1 MLFIFNF
8 QSSFC
13 IPLFRIDIHYHSI
26 VVGTWTFIKILFFV
40 CISVW
45 LGSLCMSVSLFLSPI
60 TIGICR
66 KKSTRLTAV
75 IGGLVIALGCLF
87 TSFANQFHQM
97 YFSLGIMLGNVAVY
111 CNLKYEYNIHS
122 KYSYKSI
129 LLKYHCTKDNIIPV
143 HQNQLIF

>member
-1 MLFIFNF
+1 MKVMSNCTLITFIFNF

-13 IPLFRIDIHYHSI
+13 IPFFRIDIHYNSI
-26 VVGTWTFIKILFFV
+26 VVVTWTFKNVFFI

-97 YFSLGIMLGNVAVY
+97 YFSLGIMLGNFVMY
-111 CNLKYEYNIHS
+111 YSFNYEYCMHC
-122 KYSYKSI
+122 SI
-129 LLKYHCTKDNIIPV
+129 ESH
-143 HQNQLIF
+143 F